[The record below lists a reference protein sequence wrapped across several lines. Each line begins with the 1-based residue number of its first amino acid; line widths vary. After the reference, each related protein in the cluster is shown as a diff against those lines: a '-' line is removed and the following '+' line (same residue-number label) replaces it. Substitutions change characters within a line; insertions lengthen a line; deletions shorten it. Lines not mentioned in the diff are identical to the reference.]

1 MRATIMLLGALSLY
15 GCTES
20 DIDPMMRQ
28 EKFKPYWADDFY
40 VDGRAMRV
48 PSAGTVPR
56 ERDLAAATPPP
67 VTAALLQR
75 GRERFDIHCAV
86 CHGYAGD
93 GDSVV
98 ASKMSLRAPPTLVDD
113 KLRAY
118 TVQQI
123 FLVATEG
130 YGVVLNLAGFPPWEN
145 VNTLLGQ
152 QLDGA
157 FTIWVRRPLVPAQ
170 DGSGVMED
178 YNQDDQLVITSEGTA
193 PYRGAA
199 AGANVA
205 IQRRAVR
212 VLEIQVSKIDPGDC
226 ESSRG
231 GQAGAGALGSNF
243 DPCQAVSNLG
253 LPGAGGVPPGE
264 NLGVH

>member
-1 MRATIMLLGALSLY
+1 MG
-15 GCTES
+15 
-20 DIDPMMRQ
+20 
-28 EKFKPYWADDFY
+28 K
-40 VDGRAMRV
+40 GRNAMHRIHR
-48 PSAGTVPR
+48 T
-56 ERDLAAATPPP
+56 
-67 VTAALLQR
+67 TAAGESGFALIVALLALLLLTFLGLTLATTTSTEMQIAANYR
-75 GRERFDIHCAV
+75 WAQQAFYMAEGGLE
-86 CHGYAGD
+86 
-93 GDSVV
+93 V
-98 ASKMSLRAPPTLVDD
+98 AKRQLRAQTTWSMFLPPARTVATLGPNPLSALPAPWASGATRDFENNQCD
-113 KLRAY
+113 A
-118 TVQQI
+118 
-123 FLVATEG
+123 VATEG